1 MSAAMDQ
8 TANNTPQRSN
18 AVVKIGNVS
27 ITEKAKS
34 GKFAIIDEK
43 SENISEEI
51 WKNPD

>member
-8 TANNTPQRSN
+8 MANNTPLNSN

-34 GKFAIIDEK
+34 GKLAAPIAK
-43 SENISEEI
+43 GSQRG
-51 WKNPD
+51 